1 MRRTN
6 SIMKAKINLKT
17 HSIMYYLALNK
28 NAINVSLHI
37 FPRGGHQIALRN
49 NSGSANLWTVLCEE
63 WLREMGFL

>member
-1 MRRTN
+1 
-6 SIMKAKINLKT
+6 MKAKINLKT

-49 NSGSANLWTVLCEE
+49 NSGSANLWTVLCEK